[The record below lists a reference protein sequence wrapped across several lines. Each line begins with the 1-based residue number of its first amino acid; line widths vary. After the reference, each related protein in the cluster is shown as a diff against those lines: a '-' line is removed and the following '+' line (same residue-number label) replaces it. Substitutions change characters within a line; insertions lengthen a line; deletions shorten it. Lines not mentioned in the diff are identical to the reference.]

1 MTYEQID
8 TLKHHLITKGV
19 QFTIKINDPIGAHL
33 FICKLSC
40 NKRYNVP
47 YCFASWIKWRGYF
60 TMVIH
65 YFLQYYINRYIIN
78 TWIFLL

>member
-33 FICKLSC
+33 IIGKLSC
-40 NKRYNVP
+40 NKQYNVP
-47 YCFASWIKWRGYF
+47 YCFAS
-60 TMVIH
+60 
-65 YFLQYYINRYIIN
+65 
-78 TWIFLL
+78 